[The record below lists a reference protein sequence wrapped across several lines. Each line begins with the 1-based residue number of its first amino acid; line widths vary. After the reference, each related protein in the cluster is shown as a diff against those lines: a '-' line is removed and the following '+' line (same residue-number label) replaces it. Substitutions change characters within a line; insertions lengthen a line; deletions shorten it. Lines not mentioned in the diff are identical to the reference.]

1 MLFIVAAII
10 VLLHF
15 LFHPVRLFGM
25 DTSIFYMDEKITL
38 TAWFTTVVYFFAA
51 AIAFL
56 SPRNLPRIGMGIFFL
71 LLSLDE
77 YFEIHEYINTLL
89 KTIVAKETL
98 AGSLFHFSWI
108 FPFTILIAAI
118 FFSFFLTAKR
128 EPNKRLKKLLL
139 IGLSMYGAI
148 LVMELVG
155 GLTYGLPIYVVMVGV
170 EEGLEMFSAVIFLR
184 YMLQSS
190 KLFTA

>member
-25 DTSIFYMDEKITL
+25 DTSIFYMDEKVTL

-56 SPRNLPRIGMGIFFL
+56 SPRNLPRVGMGIFFL

-108 FPFTILIAAI
+108 FPFAILIGAI
-118 FFSFFLTAKR
+118 LLSFFLVAKQ
-128 EPNKRLKKLLL
+128 ETNKHLKKLLFT
-139 IGLSMYGAI
+139 GLVGFGFV

-155 GLTYGLPIYVVMVGV
+155 GATYGLPVYVVMVGV

>member
-71 LLSLDE
+71 LLS
-77 YFEIHEYINTLL
+77 
-89 KTIVAKETL
+89 
-98 AGSLFHFSWI
+98 
-108 FPFTILIAAI
+108 FPH
-118 FFSFFLTAKR
+118 
-128 EPNKRLKKLLL
+128 
-139 IGLSMYGAI
+139 
-148 LVMELVG
+148 
-155 GLTYGLPIYVVMVGV
+155 LPQM
-170 EEGLEMFSAVIFLR
+170 
-184 YMLQSS
+184 
-190 KLFTA
+190 